1 MTADLR
7 KSWRVQ
13 SRLKRGSPHHP
24 TSPLSPRHG
33 MVGGGEGTLR
43 CCCGLWPESGVCG
56 MGGGAGCNSRALSC
70 MPCSSPLT
78 LSSERAPPSLPP
90 SLSSLGSEAFPF
102 VSRQPGQ
109 VFSLIFC
116 FPIKRHPCAMELS
129 KTLSCAVLLSR
140 RAHLSTLTSAV

>member
-1 MTADLR
+1 
-7 KSWRVQ
+7 
-13 SRLKRGSPHHP
+13 
-24 TSPLSPRHG
+24 

-43 CCCGLWPESGVCG
+43 CCCGLWPEAGVCG
-56 MGGGAGCNSRALSC
+56 MGVGLGVTHEHFPACPFLPTHPVLREG
-70 MPCSSPLT
+70 T
-78 LSSERAPPSLPP
+78 SLPP

-116 FPIKRHPCAMELS
+116 FPIKRHPCVMELS
-129 KTLSCAVLLSR
+129 KTLSCAVLLSH